1 MSIALALG
9 LAPGI
14 RAQAAP
20 DTLLFH
26 IAVLPAQRHLSVE
39 GRLTVPSAGA
49 VPLVIP
55 PRAAS
60 AGTSV
65 AGFIATDDRG
75 APLHVQRTGSGY
87 VVEGTRPGAIRF
99 RYRLDFN
106 DSVSGGSTASGLD
119 PTRLYA
125 ITRSVF
131 VAPDPVANRKTWR
144 PFPLVR
150 VRFVLL
156 DGWRLI
162 TSWDSTGGEFRPRS
176 GDDLMEGALAAAADF
191 RTYSGAVDSA
201 AYTVAVRGRRAFPD
215 SALVDLVAASLR
227 RGAAAFGPVPV
238 PRVVYISDA
247 GRKGRTSGSLQG
259 RAAIG
264 LLWEPG
270 EMLERPRSHDTFHE
284 TLHLWFGG
292 AMEAERWWTE
302 GVTDYF
308 AARFYAEWRGDPR
321 ELAALC
327 YESWRNYQRIPDKAS
342 MTMAEESRARPG
354 GDNTSLLVYR
364 KGMLAGLLLDAAVRR
379 GSSGR
384 ARLDDVARHMLAL
397 AAERASRTIS
407 AAEMHD
413 ALIAAGGTPAGRAWD
428 RVVAGT
434 DPISQQQI
442 AEALRIV
449 TGVELLPPREIARPP
464 KALAN
469 SPNQR
474 EAP

>member
-1 MSIALALG
+1 VALG
-9 LAPGI
+9 LAPEVV
-14 RAQAAP
+14 AQAP
-20 DTLLFH
+20 EDTLLYH

-39 GRLTVPSAGA
+39 GRLTVSSAGA
-49 VPLVIP
+49 VPLATP
-55 PRAAS
+55 PRAAP
-60 AGTSV
+60 AGTTV

-87 VVEGTRPGAIRF
+87 VVDGARPGAIRF

-106 DSVSGGSTASGLD
+106 DSISGGSTASGLD

-125 ITRSVF
+125 ITRSLF

-144 PFPLVR
+144 PYPLVR
-150 VRFVLL
+150 VRFVLP

-162 TSWDSTGGEFRPRS
+162 TNWDSAGSELRPRS
-176 GDDLMEGALAAAADF
+176 GDDLMESALAAAADY
-191 RTYSGAVDSA
+191 RTYSGAVGSG
-201 AYTVAVRGRRAFPD
+201 AYTVAVRGQRAFPD

-227 RGAAAFGPVPV
+227 LGAAAFGPVPV
-238 PRVVYISDA
+238 SRVVFISDA

-259 RAAIG
+259 TSTIG

-270 EMLERPRSHDTFHE
+270 EMIERPRSHDTFHE

-308 AARFYAEWRGDPR
+308 AARFYAEWRGVPGD
-321 ELAALC
+321 LAALC
-327 YESWRNYQRIPDKAS
+327 YESWRNYQRIPHKTS
-342 MTMAEESRARPG
+342 MTMVEESRTLPG
-354 GDNTSLLVYR
+354 GDNTIRLVYR

-379 GSSGR
+379 GSGGR
-384 ARLDDVARHMLAL
+384 ARLDDVARHMLSL
-397 AAERASRTIS
+397 APERPSHRIS
-407 AAEMHD
+407 AAETHD
-413 ALIAAGGTPAGRAWD
+413 ALIAAGGTPAGREWD

-434 DPISQQQI
+434 APISLQQV
-442 AEALRIV
+442 AEALRLV
-449 TGVELLPPREIARPP
+449 TGVELPPPPERTRPP

-469 SPNQR
+469 TPNPR
-474 EAP
+474 EMP